1 MVSKRLKVRFII
13 NSYLKTFILSLF
25 LLAVYSGYNLVTPI
39 FALMIP
45 FLLAYC
51 FGSFTLLTETD
62 LKKEGVQNL
71 KHLSS
76 KLLLCS
82 LSTLAILL
90 SYVVY
95 QEQLIFTQTKI
106 LIPYLISNVISFV
119 YLYSLGNSILKD

>member
-106 LIPYLISNVISFV
+106 LIPYMISNIISFV